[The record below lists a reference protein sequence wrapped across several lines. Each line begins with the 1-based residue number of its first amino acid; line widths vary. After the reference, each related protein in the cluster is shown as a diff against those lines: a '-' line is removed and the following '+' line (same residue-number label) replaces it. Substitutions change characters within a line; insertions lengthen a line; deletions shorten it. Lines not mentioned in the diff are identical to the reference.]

1 MGNCPDR
8 AMRIAQSQGPK
19 EGSSMRR
26 EIWCFATA
34 LAALLSTA
42 AADATPIEYSFSGTG
57 DWTLNGLGGSG
68 DFVVNL
74 TADTSK
80 IVAGTDTYGVFVSGG
95 TFSSGGSPVAFTES
109 GPVVAANEVIDGTD
123 PPGTMLFAQ
132 VPDSGPVTGLG
143 LTNSLFETY
152 DLSHALPL
160 TSGTPEWVS
169 TPFFTSDGPLEFLSI
184 SALSFQ
190 ATIVPESSTWAMLLL
205 GFAGLGC
212 VGYRLSGRS
221 AVLAA

>member
-1 MGNCPDR
+1 
-8 AMRIAQSQGPK
+8 
-19 EGSSMRR
+19 MRR
-26 EIWCFATA
+26 KIWCFATA
-34 LAALLSTA
+34 LALLSTA

-57 DWTLNGLGGSG
+57 DWTLNGLGHSG

-80 IVAGTDTYGVFVSGG
+80 IVAGTDTYGVFVSG
-95 TFSSGGSPVAFTES
+95 TFSSGGSPVAFTEP

-152 DLSHALPL
+152 DLSHVLPL
-160 TSGTPEWVS
+160 TSGTPEWVN
-169 TPFFTSDGPLEFLSI
+169 TPFSTSDGPLEFASI
-184 SALSFQ
+184 SAVSFQ
-190 ATIVPESSTWAMLLL
+190 ATIVPEPSTWAMLLL

-212 VGYRLSGRS
+212 VGYRLSRWS

>member
-1 MGNCPDR
+1 
-8 AMRIAQSQGPK
+8 
-19 EGSSMRR
+19 MRR

-109 GPVVAANEVIDGTD
+109 GPVER
-123 PPGTMLFAQ
+123 PMK
-132 VPDSGPVTGLG
+132 
-143 LTNSLFETY
+143 
-152 DLSHALPL
+152 
-160 TSGTPEWVS
+160 
-169 TPFFTSDGPLEFLSI
+169 
-184 SALSFQ
+184 
-190 ATIVPESSTWAMLLL
+190 SSTGPIPRAQCSLRKSPT
-205 GFAGLGC
+205 A
-212 VGYRLSGRS
+212 GRS
-221 AVLAA
+221 RG